1 MVLSTNT
8 KLMAVIGDPIDH
20 SLSPF
25 LHSQVVDHG
34 AFDAVYAP
42 FRVRVDELED
52 FCRAA
57 RTLRVAGFNA
67 TMPHKQ
73 ALLQLVDE
81 VDEEAASYGAI
92 NTVKCDEDCRLI
104 GYNTDVRGLFMALE
118 RNDAKLDGAHIM
130 VIGAGGVAGSLVRG
144 CDAAGV
150 TDVAVLNR
158 THEKAVQLCD
168 GVKCASALEMTKLNL
183 CKAAHAAD
191 IIINCT
197 SLGMSGTGSDF
208 DDFSFLDDTRALIC
222 DLIYNPWETSL
233 LRYAKQ
239 QGLKTMNGID
249 MLIYQG
255 LLAFEIFMDVKLDCD
270 AEHDRLLPLC
280 REHISVL

>member
-1 MVLSTNT
+1 
-8 KLMAVIGDPIDH
+8 
-20 SLSPF
+20 
-25 LHSQVVDHG
+25 
-34 AFDAVYAP
+34 
-42 FRVRVDELED
+42 
-52 FCRAA
+52 
-57 RTLRVAGFNA
+57 
-67 TMPHKQ
+67 MPHKQ

-130 VIGAGGVAGSLVRG
+130 VIGAAGVAGSPVRG

-168 GVKCASALEMTKLNL
+168 GVKCASALEMTKSNL

-197 SLGMSGTGSDF
+197 SPGMSGTGSDF

>member
-1 MVLSTNT
+1 
-8 KLMAVIGDPIDH
+8 
-20 SLSPF
+20 
-25 LHSQVVDHG
+25 
-34 AFDAVYAP
+34 
-42 FRVRVDELED
+42 
-52 FCRAA
+52 
-57 RTLRVAGFNA
+57 
-67 TMPHKQ
+67 MPHKQ

-130 VIGAGGVAGSLVRG
+130 VIGAA
-144 CDAAGV
+144 
-150 TDVAVLNR
+150 
-158 THEKAVQLCD
+158 
-168 GVKCASALEMTKLNL
+168 
-183 CKAAHAAD
+183 
-191 IIINCT
+191 
-197 SLGMSGTGSDF
+197 GSDF